1 MSSTLYGLAERLEL
15 IRKMLSAKDK
25 EFRALWEQLEDL
37 EAATVEDDEVR
48 FEEAQTRYAREDE
61 AITVERAAQM
71 DAVLGDSSAEL
82 RAWVAEH
89 KQLVR
94 QRLRADDRLA
104 KKRKQE
110 DDETL
115 NTARAIHDDDITTA
129 RALEDR
135 CIATKRAI
143 KDEERVNALLE
154 MDERK
159 SKKVKEKVAEQR
171 EAEVALR
178 VERNLAELNGK
189 RAREAEREEKRE
201 DRNLKRARADKE
213 NEN

>member
-1 MSSTLYGLAERLEL
+1 MSNKLYALAERLEL
-15 IRKMLSAKDK
+15 IRKMLRAKDN

-37 EAATVEDDEVR
+37 EAATVEDDEAR

-71 DAVLGDSSAEL
+71 DAVLGDASAEL
-82 RAWVAEH
+82 RAWVDEH

-94 QRLRADDRLA
+94 QRLRADARLA